1 MIFYNPKTKEFLDK
15 KKLALK
21 YNTSIPSDTEEFEGW
36 HKVHYE
42 DYPTVNEFQR
52 VEENKIRLIDG
63 VYIITYSIVDDNL
76 DGVKEIKK
84 SRLSNSFD
92 EVYDSKHLKL
102 SSSLGFEI
110 NANSVANTNIDGLI
124 KVLKKT
130 GVESVL
136 FRAFN
141 NDLHNVTLDD
151 LETMQMEII
160 MNGQALYAKKWE
172 LETIIDNC
180 SSLDELIEIE
190 DDFSRVIM

>member
-15 KKLALK
+15 KKLSLK

-36 HKVHYE
+36 HKVHYDE
-42 DYPTVNEFQR
+42 CPSINEFQR
-52 VEENKIRLIDG
+52 VQENEVQLIG
-63 VYIITYSIVDDNL
+63 ELYTITYSVIDMDL
-76 DGVKEIKK
+76 DRVKEIKK
-84 SRLSNSFD
+84 ARLSNSFD

-130 GVESVL
+130 GAGSVL

-172 LETIIDNC
+172 LENIIDKA
-180 SSLDELIEIE
+180 SSIKELMEI
-190 DDFSRVIM
+190 DDNFSNVIV

>member
-15 KKLALK
+15 KKLSLK

-92 EVYDSKHLKL
+92 EVYDSKYLKL

-172 LETIIDNC
+172 LENIIDKA
-180 SSLDELIEIE
+180 SSIKELMEI
-190 DDFSRVIM
+190 DDNFSNVIM

>member
-1 MIFYNPKTKEFLDK
+1 MTFYNPKTKEFLDK
-15 KKLALK
+15 KKLSLK
-21 YNTSIPSDTEEFEGW
+21 YNASIPSDTEEFEGW

-76 DGVKEIKK
+76 ERVKSIKK
-84 SRLSNSFD
+84 ERITNSFD
-92 EVYDSKHLKL
+92 EIYNSKNLKL
-102 SSSLGFEI
+102 TSSLGFEI

-130 GVESVL
+130 GTESVW
-136 FRAFN
+136 FRDFN
-141 NDLHNVTLDD
+141 NELHSVSLED

-160 MNGQALYAKKWE
+160 MNGQTLYAKKWE

-180 SSLDELIEIE
+180 SSVEELLKIE
-190 DDFSRVIM
+190 DDFSHVIN

>member
-15 KKLALK
+15 KKLSLK

-172 LETIIDNC
+172 LENIIDKA
-180 SSLDELIEIE
+180 SSIKELLEI
-190 DDFSRVIM
+190 DDNFSNVIM